1 MFKKTTLFLAASAAL
16 AGSAHAAITDSIC
29 DYLDA
34 MNTCAAITT
43 GQAACDAETNCGFAL
58 GPSLCLTSD
67 YADGTLTSFTTAKA
81 QTDAD
86 SVAFKAM
93 FDTCAGYSNSDQ
105 ATCEATASENCE
117 WEPMGQTNVCG
128 LDLQYYATFAS
139 SECGIDVADAVD
151 DAVDGATAT
160 SATVVASST
169 IAAVAA
175 GIAVAGLA

>member
-16 AGSAHAAITDSIC
+16 AGSARAAITDSIC

-34 MNTCAAITT
+34 LNTCVGITT
-43 GQAACDAETNCGFAL
+43 GQAACDAATNCGFAS

-93 FDTCAGYSNSDQ
+93 FDTCTGYSGSDQ

-139 SECGIDVADAVD
+139 SECGIDVTDAVD
-151 DAVDGATAT
+151 AADAATAT
-160 SATVVASST
+160 SATVAASST

>member
-16 AGSAHAAITDSIC
+16 AGSARAAITDSIC
-29 DYLDA
+29 DYLEA
-34 MNTCAAITT
+34 MNTCAGITT
-43 GQAACDAETNCGFAL
+43 GQTACNAETNCGYSSGA
-58 GPSLCLTSD
+58 GICLTSD
-67 YADGTLTSFTTAKA
+67 FADGTVTSFSTAKA

-93 FDTCAGYSNSDQ
+93 FDACAGYSGSDQ
-105 ATCEATASENCE
+105 ATCEATASEHCE

-128 LDLQYYATFAS
+128 LDLQYYATFATN
-139 SECGIDVADAVD
+139 ECDIDVADTVD
-151 DAVDGATAT
+151 DAVAAAT